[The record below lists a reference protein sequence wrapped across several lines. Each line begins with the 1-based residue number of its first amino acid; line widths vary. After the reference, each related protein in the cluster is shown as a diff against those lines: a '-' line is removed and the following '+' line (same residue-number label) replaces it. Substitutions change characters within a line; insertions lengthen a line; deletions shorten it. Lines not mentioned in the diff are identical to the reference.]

1 MEINE
6 NIKLYLDSFENR
18 VNGEL
23 VRLFAAHKPV
33 DGILPSSQD
42 VEERWKVLAPEYM
55 ADAVPQISD
64 YPVVSIAWA
73 GYLGMAVAND
83 WDTNWEM
90 YNNRPYKE
98 YYGACGFDDMD
109 EHIVQNIL
117 GFSLDSKEAK
127 EIEAMMRRLSQLA
140 LTLIRRE
147 NIEPQSRTAFYIY
160 SKTVAIMFRLGASM
174 ELLRLGYVCKK
185 VDLPLC

>member
-6 NIKLYLDSFENR
+6 SQKLYLTSFESR
-18 VNGEL
+18 VSGEL
-23 VRLFAAHKPV
+23 IRLFTAYKPI

-42 VEERWKVLAPEYM
+42 VDERWKAIAPEYM
-55 ADAVPQISD
+55 ADAVPQIND

-83 WDTNWEM
+83 WDNDWEV
-90 YNNRPYKE
+90 YKQRPYKE

-109 EHIVQNIL
+109 EHIVEKIL
-117 GFSLDSKEAK
+117 GLSLDSPEAK

-147 NIEPQSRTAFYIY
+147 NIEPQSRVAFYIY
-160 SKTVAIMFRLGASM
+160 SKVVAIMFRIGASM
-174 ELLRLGYVCKK
+174 ELLRLGYVCRKA
-185 VDLPLC
+185 DLPLC